1 MRRRLAVGIVAA
13 TIVTGCADGVPGPG
27 PVVTLGSREFP
38 LEELERFLASRTA
51 LATGADPVLLSALL
65 DEFVEER
72 LILIGA
78 DEAGVEVPASRVAA
92 ELAALGS
99 EPGIAV
105 LDPQSAPTP
114 GPAVPASGPALLED
128 AVRDRLRV
136 EMLVETVILGDL
148 EVSEDALRIEYEG
161 NRALYA
167 RPESVTLSES
177 RFDDRAAAE
186 AAAARLGGGSS
197 PESPEDEVGEFVDIG
212 AFRPGDLPAGVEAEV
227 FRLAPGETTGVIE
240 MEAGFRI
247 LRVEARAEAGALPF
261 EEVEAVVRMS
271 VLRREADARM
281 EGFLASLRAR
291 HPVTVHTGRLPFP
304 YIGLLADTP

>member
-1 MRRRLAVGIVAA
+1 MRHRLAVGIVAA
-13 TIVTGCADGVPGPG
+13 TMVTGCADVVPGPG
-27 PVVTLGSREFP
+27 PVVTLGSREFS
-38 LEELERFLASRTA
+38 LEDLERFLASRTA

-78 DEAGVEVPASRVAA
+78 DEAGVEVPASRLAA
-92 ELAALGS
+92 ELEALRS
-99 EPGIAV
+99 EPGADM
-105 LDPQSAPTP
+105 LEPRSEPTP
-114 GPAVPASGPALLED
+114 GPAFPASGPTPLED

-148 EVSEDALRIEYEG
+148 EVSEEALRIEYEG

-186 AAAARLGGGSS
+186 AAAARDSS
-197 PESPEDEVGEFVDIG
+197 PESPEDEVAEFVDIG
-212 AFRPGDLPAGVEAEV
+212 GFRPGDLPAGVEAEV
-227 FRLAPGETTGVIE
+227 FRLEPGETTGVVE
-240 MEAGFRI
+240 TEAGFRI

-304 YIGLLADTP
+304 YVGVLADTP